1 MQLTLEVSDSL
12 TLLLDLEFLSLEY
25 ALERLA
31 LVFHLC
37 IGFTGLFEFFVEFFD
52 LL

>member
-1 MQLTLEVSDSL
+1 MQLTLEVSDRL

-31 LVFHLC
+31 LVFHLG
-37 IGFTGLFEFFVEFFD
+37 IGFAGLFEFFVEFID

>member
-12 TLLLDLEFLSLEY
+12 TLLLDLEFLSLEH

-31 LVFHLC
+31 LVFHLG
-37 IGFTGLFEFFVEFFD
+37 IGFACLFEFLVEFID